1 MSAKEPT
8 SVRLVASLGA
18 AGLVSGLLLV
28 GVHLFTRPYIE
39 RNRAEFLEKAIY
51 QVLPG
56 TSETATLA
64 VSGGALRPWDGQPGP
79 ELLYTGRRDDGT
91 FAGFAVVGE
100 GNGFQDTI
108 QLIYGFDPERRVITG
123 MTVLES
129 RETPGLGDKIIV
141 DEDFLEN
148 FEALAVEPAIVLV
161 KNGTKTRDNEVDG
174 ITGATIS
181 SEAVVAILNRSSEHW
196 LPLIDATP
204 DDTTPVTD
212 ADGGG
217 R

>member
-1 MSAKEPT
+1 MSTQEPT
-8 SVRLVASLGA
+8 SVRLVASLGG
-18 AGLVSGLLLV
+18 AGLLSGLLLV
-28 GVHLFTRPYIE
+28 AVYLFTKPYIE
-39 RNRAEFLEKAIY
+39 RNQAEALEKAIY

-64 VSGGALRPWDGQPGP
+64 LSGGTLNPWDGEPGP

-123 MTVLES
+123 MVVLVS
-129 RETPGLGDKIIV
+129 SETPGLGDKIIV
-141 DEDFLEN
+141 DEDFLAN
-148 FEALAVEPAIVLV
+148 FEALAVEPVIVLV

-181 SEAVVAILNRSSEHW
+181 SEAVVAILNRSLKRW
-196 LPLIDATP
+196 LALIDATH
-204 DDTTPVTD
+204 DNTTPGTG
-212 ADGGG
+212 AGGG
-217 R
+217 ER